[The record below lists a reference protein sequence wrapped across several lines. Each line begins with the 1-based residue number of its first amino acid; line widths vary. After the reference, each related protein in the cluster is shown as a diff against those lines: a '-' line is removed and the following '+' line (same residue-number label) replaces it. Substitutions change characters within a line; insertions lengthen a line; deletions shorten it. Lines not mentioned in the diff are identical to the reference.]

1 MMPTSPIFRFV
12 NDDDCAAAIRIML
25 ESFVNT
31 QKASIMRQMKKT
43 FSRHL
48 TENRSANE
56 LLLFILKQLVRQE
69 MHYATVRGG
78 HGDSIL
84 QSVTVQES
92 EFIEKAQQ
100 LRIEN
105 VKPFYTS
112 EIFTS
117 NNFIYDPSKKTIVQE
132 IF

>member
-1 MMPTSPIFRFV
+1 M
-12 NDDDCAAAIRIML
+12 NDEDCAAAIRVML

-31 QKASIMRQMKKT
+31 QKASIMRMMKKT

-56 LLLFILKQLVRQE
+56 LLLFILKQLIRQQ
-69 MHYATVRGG
+69 MHYATARAAAGT
-78 HGDSIL
+78 IL
-84 QSVTVQES
+84 QSVTIPES

-112 EIFTS
+112 EIFAS
-117 NNFIYDPSKKTIVQE
+117 NNFLYDPSKKTIVQE